1 MIKTIPLLFAAT
13 VLLLL
18 SGCAETPTEAG
29 ANLARMHLE
38 VGTNP
43 SSREKAEMQ
52 AEVNEKASE
61 YSMQGLQ
68 QFMQAYLQAV
78 MEESPAMI
86 RLQGQAMGQLGKAM
100 QNPDAWS
107 R

>member
-13 VLLLL
+13 VLPLL
-18 SGCAETPTEAG
+18 SGCTETPTEAG
-29 ANLARMHLE
+29 ASMARTHLE
-38 VGTNP
+38 VGINP

-61 YSMQGLQ
+61 YSMQEMQ
-68 QFMQAYLQAV
+68 QFMQAYLQTI

-86 RLQGQAMGQLGKAM
+86 RLQGQAMEQLGKAM

>member
-29 ANLARMHLE
+29 ASLARMHLE

-52 AEVNEKASE
+52 AEVNEMASE
-61 YSMQGLQ
+61 YSMHEMQ
-68 QFMQAYLQAV
+68 QFMQAYLQTIR
-78 MEESPAMI
+78 EERPAMI
-86 RLQGQAMGQLGKAM
+86 RLQGQAMGQLGRAM
-100 QNPDAWS
+100 PGRHAWS
-107 R
+107 G

>member
-1 MIKTIPLLFAAT
+1 MIKTIPLLFTAT

-18 SGCAETPTEAG
+18 SGCTETPTEAG
-29 ANLARMHLE
+29 VSMAITHLE
-38 VGTNP
+38 VGINP

-61 YSMQGLQ
+61 YSMQEMQ
-68 QFMQAYLQAV
+68 QFMQAYLQT
-78 MEESPAMI
+78 MIEESPAMI
-86 RLQGQAMGQLGKAM
+86 RLQGQAMEQLGKAM

>member
-1 MIKTIPLLFAAT
+1 MIKTISLLFAAT
-13 VLLLL
+13 VLLFL
-18 SGCAETPTEAG
+18 SGCAETPAEAG
-29 ANLARMHLE
+29 ASLARMHLE
-38 VGTNP
+38 VGSHP

-52 AEVNEKASE
+52 AEVNEKASD
-61 YSMQGLQ
+61 YTMQEMQ
-68 QFMQAYLQAV
+68 QFMQAYLQTV

-86 RLQGQAMGQLGKAM
+86 RLQGQAMEQLGKAM

>member
-13 VLLLL
+13 ILLLL

-29 ANLARMHLE
+29 ASMARMHLE

-43 SSREKAEMQ
+43 SSRERAEMH

-61 YSMQGLQ
+61 YSMQEMQ
-68 QFMQAYLQAV
+68 QFMQAYLQTV

-86 RLQGQAMGQLGKAM
+86 RLQGQAMEQLGKAM

>member
-13 VLLLL
+13 VILLL
-18 SGCAETPTEAG
+18 SGCAETPAEAG
-29 ANLARMHLE
+29 ASMARMHLE
-38 VGTNP
+38 VGANP
-43 SSREKAEMQ
+43 SSHEKAEMQ

-61 YSMQGLQ
+61 YNMQEMQ
-68 QFMQAYLQAV
+68 QFMQAYLQTI

-86 RLQGQAMGQLGKAM
+86 RLQGQAMEQLGKAM